1 MTIDFSDFQKVD
13 IRVGKIASVEDFPQA
28 RNPAYILHVDF
39 GDNIGVRKSSA
50 QITQNYTKDEL
61 IGKQVLAVVNF
72 PEKQIGPIK
81 SQVLVLGVPDQNG
94 NVNLLTTDKDVPVG
108 GRMY

>member
-108 GRMY
+108 GRMS